1 VATNEKAMMYCVHN
15 VYDIMDYIGKVRKM
29 ILAMT
34 GKNTDALFLSLGSG
48 DKFHHIMDK
57 MLKQRKKQNSK
68 INNFKQLRV
77 SVITNRLK
85 VHNIRKVQQ
94 LAGHR
99 FVSSIEAYKANNID
113 DLKEDANTYHP
124 DF

>member
-1 VATNEKAMMYCVHN
+1 
-15 VYDIMDYIGKVRKM
+15 
-29 ILAMT
+29 
-34 GKNTDALFLSLGSG
+34 
-48 DKFHHIMDK
+48 

-99 FVSSIEAYKANNID
+99 FVSSIEAYKANNMYE
-113 DLKEDANTYHP
+113 LKEDVNTYHP